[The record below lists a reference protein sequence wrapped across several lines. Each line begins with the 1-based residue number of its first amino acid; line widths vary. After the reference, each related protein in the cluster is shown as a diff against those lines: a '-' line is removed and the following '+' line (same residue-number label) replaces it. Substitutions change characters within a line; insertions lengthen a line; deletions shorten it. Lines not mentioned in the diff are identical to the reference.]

1 MSKTFFAKYL
11 NKLCGLYV
19 SVIVCLL
26 MLTIYVW
33 TNAKSAGERLVRQ
46 QFNLS
51 LVNLSQ
57 NIDARILDIKLI
69 VKRNTNNKYN

>member
-1 MSKTFFAKYL
+1 
-11 NKLCGLYV
+11 
-19 SVIVCLL
+19 

-69 VKRNTNNKYN
+69 VKRNTNNKHN

>member
-1 MSKTFFAKYL
+1 ML
-11 NKLCGLYV
+11 
-19 SVIVCLL
+19 IV
-26 MLTIYVW
+26 YVW
-33 TNAKSAGERLVRQ
+33 TNAKSAGERLVGQ

-69 VKRNTNNKYN
+69 VKTNANNKHY

>member
-1 MSKTFFAKYL
+1 MSKTLFAKYL
-11 NKLCGLYV
+11 NKLSGLCV
-19 SVIVCLL
+19 SVIVYLL
-26 MLTIYVW
+26 MLIVYVW

-69 VKRNTNNKYN
+69 VKTNANNKHY